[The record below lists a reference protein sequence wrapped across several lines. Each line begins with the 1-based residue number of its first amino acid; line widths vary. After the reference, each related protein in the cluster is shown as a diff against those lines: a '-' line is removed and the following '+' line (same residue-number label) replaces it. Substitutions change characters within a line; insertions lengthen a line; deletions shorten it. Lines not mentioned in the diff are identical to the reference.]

1 MRFSSN
7 DIEGLFEYC
16 LLLKTE
22 NRKHCS
28 KIIFKYVNS
37 IVRPSF
43 KVVFLK
49 KEKKKKKVLAGSMNS
64 ARDLLKNVGCAKH
77 GTLTVIQ
84 TYTESSLIS
93 EVNSKKLKEK

>member
-28 KIIFKYVNS
+28 KIIFKYMNI
-37 IVRPSF
+37 IVRFSF

-49 KEKKKKKVLAGSMNS
+49 KEKKKKKYLQI
-64 ARDLLKNVGCAKH
+64 LW
-77 GTLTVIQ
+77 TVHE
-84 TYTESSLIS
+84 TY
-93 EVNSKKLKEK
+93 

>member
-7 DIEGLFEYC
+7 DIEGLIEYC

-28 KIIFKYVNS
+28 KIIFKYMNI
-37 IVRPSF
+37 IVRSSF

-49 KEKKKKKVLAGSMNS
+49 KEKKKKKYLQ
-64 ARDLLKNVGCAKH
+64 LVGCAKH

-93 EVNSKKLKEK
+93 EANSKKLKEK